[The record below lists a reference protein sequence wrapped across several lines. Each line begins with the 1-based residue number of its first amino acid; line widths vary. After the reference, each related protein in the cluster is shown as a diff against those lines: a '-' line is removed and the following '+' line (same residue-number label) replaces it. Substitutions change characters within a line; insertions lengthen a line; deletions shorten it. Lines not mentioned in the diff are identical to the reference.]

1 MPPGEWD
8 PNIRLDPPQKIPLK
22 EERLERMAD
31 AIKYNGS
38 FTNGNKKME
47 SETVPHSEHDDPG
60 LVFTGRFC
68 GGLMDDIK
76 RKAPWF
82 WSDFK
87 DGINF
92 QCLSSVLFMYF
103 ACLSPII
110 TFGGLLGTATDFNM
124 VSS

>member
-1 MPPGEWD
+1 
-8 PNIRLDPPQKIPLK
+8 
-22 EERLERMAD
+22 MAES
-31 AIKYNGS
+31 IKYNGS

-124 VSS
+124 VSFYLEYLENATKYLNKFGYELKTFFKKE